1 MVFHIAARGSSG
13 TLQQPPSPAIESPS
27 NNNNRDSRASSAAS
41 STSRSA
47 YPPPR
52 RSVFLT
58 NNSSQPPTHSSK
70 MNHLLQVA
78 RRTGKSAVGFKIQ
91 LVVHRMNAHL
101 SNFNG
106 ADLVAVMTR
115 HKKKAVTKSAPYQT
129 ASKEVVWGDILPF
142 SCTLYMAKTGL
153 FQAKLFQIHI
163 YDTRTDQ
170 NIATFEFDLAELVQS
185 DKDSGKE
192 TIAVATSKC
201 QDPRASLSLTVI
213 SSKVQL
219 HSGRKGSGH
228 GGEHEEALEMSF
240 DGSRSELSSVCTLE
254 SRTSAASSHQQ
265 HHSRTSPAGSATRKG
280 GAENSKMNGLRG
292 AFPAVNEDEID
303 LQDVE
308 NASFEVQNHTGKQQ
322 HHHQQELIH
331 AIQDLENQL
340 RQSEGA
346 NVQLEKESA
355 VKDMKIEQLQAE
367 NEELSDEVEE
377 LKLQLKTASVSPPLL
392 GKSRVDSEMNDSDGV
407 MQVDFIQYMSLKEEN
422 DTLKERI
429 EAFEKAKPL
438 VESFKTPTKP
448 AVTKE
453 DEKDDSDED
462 EDEKNSEAS
471 SANEYQDAQEPHLL
485 AEISDL
491 KHSVVALSGERD
503 ELNRTISS
511 LKGDNTQLLKQVKD
525 LQVQTQELIEEIEKK
540 DRALMLTSAAASA
553 SDIDGA
559 SEAEEQE
566 GQISE
571 VKVENEKLVHQ
582 LNQLDVVVTK
592 LKDEKSSL
600 LGKLEHAE
608 SANERARQDIESAQ
622 QTIEQLHGEKKN
634 LVGKLQSAESAHE
647 RAQREIDSA
656 ELTIAQLREQVQ
668 EISAQLEV
676 TQQDLH
682 TLRHEELAASVAAT
696 AAAVAK
702 NQNLQ
707 ERWDELR
714 QQNSDLQT
722 RVEELEEKL
731 AQTEASEEAK
741 EVELQRQVYDLK
753 QETETL
759 RGELE
764 QLRIS
769 KQQAEDELLER
780 TVALKDALESQRRLT
795 VGHEEE
801 LTQLSMSNEE
811 MRVRVGEKT
820 EQVQEL
826 TVEWRLKVDTL
837 EQENDYF
844 QRELIDSKMKL
855 AELTQQNDELAT
867 HNKKMEKAVVEMK
880 IQAAE
885 KDLSKAKKK

>member
-1 MVFHIAARGSSG
+1 
-13 TLQQPPSPAIESPS
+13 
-27 NNNNRDSRASSAAS
+27 
-41 STSRSA
+41 
-47 YPPPR
+47 
-52 RSVFLT
+52 
-58 NNSSQPPTHSSK
+58 

-91 LVVHRMNAHL
+91 LVIHRMNAHL

-129 ASKEVVWGDILPF
+129 VSKEVVWGDILPF

-213 SSKVQL
+213 SSKVLL
-219 HSGRKGSGH
+219 HGGSGRKGSGH
-228 GGEHEEALEMSF
+228 GEHQEASEMSF
-240 DGSRSELSSVCTLE
+240 DGSRSELSVCTLE
-254 SRTSAASSHQQ
+254 SRTSATSSHQPYQ
-265 HHSRTSPAGSATRKG
+265 NRTSPSAG
-280 GAENSKMNGLRG
+280 GATMRKEHAKANGIRR

-303 LQDVE
+303 LQDAE
-308 NASFEVQNHTGKQQ
+308 NALPSDSQHQSDKQQ
-322 HHHQQELIH
+322 HQQELVRT
-331 AIQDLENQL
+331 IQDLENQL
-340 RQSEGA
+340 RQSESA
-346 NVQLEKESA
+346 NVLLEKESA
-355 VKDMKIEQLQAE
+355 VKDMKIEQLQTE
-367 NEELSDEVEE
+367 NEELSEE
-377 LKLQLKTASVSPPLL
+377 IEKLKRQLKTASASSL
-392 GKSRVDSEMNDSDGV
+392 GKGRADSAMNDNDGV

-422 DTLKERI
+422 DKLKERI
-429 EAFEKAKPL
+429 EAFEKTKSPD
-438 VESFKTPTKP
+438 ESPKSPSEP
-448 AVTKE
+448 SAHKE
-453 DEKDDSDED
+453 EEEEDDSDDDD
-462 EDEKNSEAS
+462 ERNSEAS

-485 AEISDL
+485 AEISEL
-491 KHSVVALSGERD
+491 KHSVAALSSERD
-503 ELNRTISS
+503 ELNRTITS
-511 LKGDNTQLLKQVKD
+511 LNGDNKHLLAQVKD
-525 LQVQTQELIEEIEKK
+525 LQVQTQELITEIDKK
-540 DRALMLTSAAASA
+540 DKALMLASAAAAAASA
-553 SDIDGA
+553 SAANDIEDA
-559 SEAEEQE
+559 SETEEQE
-566 GQISE
+566 EQLSE
-571 VKVENEKLVHQ
+571 VKIENEKLVHQ
-582 LNQLDVVVTK
+582 LNQLDHVVTK

-622 QTIEQLHGEKKN
+622 QTIEQLHGEKEN
-634 LVGKLQSAESAHE
+634 LAGKLQSAESAHE
-647 RAQREIDSA
+647 RAKKEIDSA
-656 ELTIAQLREQVQ
+656 EFTIAQLRAQVQ
-668 EISAQLEV
+668 EISAQLEA

-682 TLRHEELAASVAAT
+682 TFRHEELAASVATT

-702 NQNLQ
+702 SQDLQ
-707 ERWDELR
+707 ERWDELH
-714 QQNSDLQT
+714 QQNSDLQA

-731 AQTEASEEAK
+731 AQTEADEEAK
-741 EVELQRQVYDLK
+741 EAELQRQVYDLK

-759 RGELE
+759 REELE

-769 KQQAEDELLER
+769 KQQAEEELLEC

-801 LTQLSMSNEE
+801 RSQLSMSNEE
-811 MRVRVGEKT
+811 MRACVEQKS

-826 TVEWRLKVDTL
+826 TVEWQQKVETL
-837 EQENDYF
+837 EQENSYF

-855 AELTQQNDELAT
+855 AELTQQNDELST
-867 HNKKMEKAVVEMK
+867 QNKKMEKSIVEMK

-885 KDLSKAKKK
+885 KDLKKNKKK

>member
-1 MVFHIAARGSSG
+1 
-13 TLQQPPSPAIESPS
+13 
-27 NNNNRDSRASSAAS
+27 
-41 STSRSA
+41 
-47 YPPPR
+47 
-52 RSVFLT
+52 
-58 NNSSQPPTHSSK
+58 

-91 LVVHRMNAHL
+91 LVIHRMNAHL

-213 SSKVQL
+213 SSKVLL
-219 HSGRKGSGH
+219 HGGSGRKGSGH
-228 GGEHEEALEMSF
+228 GEHQEASEMSF
-240 DGSRSELSSVCTLE
+240 DGSRSELSVCTLE
-254 SRTSAASSHQQ
+254 SRTSAASSHQPHQ
-265 HHSRTSPAGSATRKG
+265 SRTSPSVG
-280 GAENSKMNGLRG
+280 GATMRKEHAKANGIRG

-303 LQDVE
+303 LQNAE
-308 NASFEVQNHTGKQQ
+308 NALPFVSQHQSGKQQ
-322 HHHQQELIH
+322 HQQELVRT
-331 AIQDLENQL
+331 IQDLENQL
-340 RQSEGA
+340 RQSESA
-346 NVQLEKESA
+346 NVLLEKESA
-355 VKDMKIEQLQAE
+355 VKDMKIEQLQTE
-367 NEELSDEVEE
+367 NEELSEEVEK
-377 LKLQLKTASVSPPLL
+377 LKRQLKTASASSL
-392 GKSRVDSEMNDSDGV
+392 GKGRTDSAMNDNDGV

-422 DTLKERI
+422 DKLKERI
-429 EAFEKAKPL
+429 EAFEKIKSPD
-438 VESFKTPTKP
+438 ESPKSPSKSS
-448 AVTKE
+448 AHKEEEKE
-453 DEKDDSDED
+453 DDSGDD
-462 EDEKNSEAS
+462 DEKNSEAS

-485 AEISDL
+485 AEISEL
-491 KHSVVALSGERD
+491 KHSVAALSSERD
-503 ELNRTISS
+503 ELNRTITS
-511 LKGDNTQLLKQVKD
+511 LNGDNKQLLAQVKD
-525 LQVQTQELIEEIEKK
+525 LQVQTQELIMEIDKK
-540 DRALMLTSAAASA
+540 DKALMLASAAAAAANASA
-553 SDIDGA
+553 ANDIEGA
-559 SEAEEQE
+559 SETEEQE
-566 GQISE
+566 EQLSE
-571 VKVENEKLVHQ
+571 VKIENEKLVHQ
-582 LNQLDVVVTK
+582 LNQLDHVVTK
-592 LKDEKSSL
+592 LKDEKSNL

-622 QTIEQLHGEKKN
+622 QTIEQLHGEKEN

-647 RAQREIDSA
+647 RAKKEIDSA
-656 ELTIAQLREQVQ
+656 ELTIAQLRAQVQ
-668 EISAQLEV
+668 EISAQLEA

-702 NQNLQ
+702 SQDLQ

-714 QQNSDLQT
+714 QQNSDLQA

-731 AQTEASEEAK
+731 AQTEADEEAK
-741 EVELQRQVYDLK
+741 EAELQRQVYDLK

-759 RGELE
+759 REELE

-769 KQQAEDELLER
+769 KQQVEDELLEH

-801 LTQLSMSNEE
+801 CSQLSMNNEE
-811 MRVRVGEKT
+811 MRARVEQKS

-826 TVEWRLKVDTL
+826 TAEWRQKIETL

-855 AELTQQNDELAT
+855 AELTQQNDELST
-867 HNKKMEKAVVEMK
+867 HNKKMEKSIVEMK

-885 KDLSKAKKK
+885 KDLKKDKKK

>member
-1 MVFHIAARGSSG
+1 MVFHIAARGSNGGS
-13 TLQQPPSPAIESPS
+13 LQPPLPAVESSSPS
-27 NNNNRDSRASSAAS
+27 SNNSNNNRDSRAGSAAS
-41 STSRSA
+41 SASRSA
-47 YPPPR
+47 YPPR
-52 RSVFLT
+52 RSVFVT
-58 NNSSQPPTHSSK
+58 DSSSQQPAKSK

-91 LVVHRMNAHL
+91 LVIHRMNAHL

-163 YDTRTDQ
+163 YDTRTDT

-213 SSKVQL
+213 SSKVLL
-219 HSGRKGSGH
+219 HGGRKSSGH
-228 GGEHEEALEMSF
+228 GEHQEASEISF
-240 DGSRSELSSVCTLE
+240 DGSRSELSVCTLE
-254 SRTSAASSHQQ
+254 SRTSAASSHQPHSHQ
-265 HHSRTSPAGSATRKG
+265 SRTSPASGATRKDN
-280 GAENSKMNGLRG
+280 AKANGIRG

-308 NASFEVQNHTGKQQ
+308 NASSAESHHQSSKQQ
-322 HHHQQELIH
+322 HQQELVRT
-331 AIQDLENQL
+331 IQDLENQL
-340 RQSEGA
+340 RQSESA
-346 NVQLEKESA
+346 NVQLEKEST
-355 VKDMKIEQLQAE
+355 VKDIKIEQLQAE
-367 NEELSDEVEE
+367 NEELNEEVEK
-377 LKLQLKTASVSPPLL
+377 LKLQLKTSASSA
-392 GKSRVDSEMNDSDGV
+392 GKSRADSDGV

-422 DTLKERI
+422 DKLKERI
-429 EAFEKAKPL
+429 EVFEKAKSS
-438 VESFKTPTKP
+438 VEIPRSPSKP
-448 AVTKE
+448 SAHKE
-453 DEKDDSDED
+453 EEDSDDSDD
-462 EDEKNSEAS
+462 DDDDDDEKKSEAS

-485 AEISDL
+485 AEISEL
-491 KHSVVALSGERD
+491 KHSVAVVSSERD

-511 LKGDNTQLLKQVKD
+511 LKGDNKQLLAQVKD
-525 LQVQTQELIEEIEKK
+525 LQVQTQELIAEVDKK
-540 DRALMLTSAAASA
+540 DKALVLASAAASA
-553 SDIDGA
+553 SAANDIEGT

-566 GQISE
+566 EQLSE
-571 VKVENEKLVHQ
+571 VKIENEKLVHQ
-582 LNQLDVVVTK
+582 LNHLDHVVTK

-622 QTIEQLHGEKKN
+622 QTIEQLHGEKEN
-634 LVGKLQSAESAHE
+634 LAGKLQSAESAHE
-647 RAQREIDSA
+647 RAKREIDSA

-668 EISAQLEV
+668 EISAQLEA

-682 TLRHEELAASVAAT
+682 SLRHEELAASVAAT

-702 NQNLQ
+702 NQDLQ

-714 QQNSDLQT
+714 QQNSDLQA

-731 AQTEASEEAK
+731 AQTEADEEAK
-741 EVELQRQVYDLK
+741 EAELQRQVFDLK

-759 RGELE
+759 REELE
-764 QLRIS
+764 QLRVS

-780 TVALKDALESQRRLT
+780 AVALKDALESQRRLT
-795 VGHEEE
+795 IGHEEE
-801 LTQLSMSNEE
+801 LTQLAMSNEE
-811 MRVRVGEKT
+811 MRARVEQKS

-826 TVEWRLKVDTL
+826 TAEWRQKFDTL

-855 AELTQQNDELAT
+855 AELTQQNDELST
-867 HNKKMEKAVVEMK
+867 HNKKMEKAIVEMK

-885 KDLSKAKKK
+885 KDLKKDKKK